1 MERPLCSFAIRYGV
15 AAVYVAMRLA
25 GQTAPSQ
32 TPPKPEAAK
41 PEAAKPEA
49 AKPEAANQGPRPPAT
64 YVGTETCLTCHEEVV
79 GQFATNPHHVLETAK
94 GGPWAG
100 KACEACHG
108 PGSRHAES
116 VDPKDIRNPA
126 KLAPAESERICLA
139 CHLNTETHAG
149 HIQSSHSKNQVA
161 CVSCHA
167 MHKTPE
173 ELVPRTAAAINGK
186 CASCHVSEWAAF
198 ERPYHHKLPEGAM
211 SCVDCHDPHGRPV
224 TTQVRAVIG
233 NQAGCFQCHGDK
245 RGPFIFEHEP
255 MRTDGCMACHVP
267 HGSANPRMLTRSD
280 ERTVCL
286 ECHANILS
294 PKPALGGVP
303 PAFHD
308 LRSPVYQTCSVC
320 HSKVHGSNVDRTFLR

>member
-1 MERPLCSFAIRYGV
+1 MPRPLSFTMQWV
-15 AAVYVAMRLA
+15 FAAVWITMRLDA
-25 GQTAPSQ
+25 Q
-32 TPPKPEAAK
+32 TPPAAPAPPQAAK
-41 PEAAKPEA
+41 TEAKTEP
-49 AKPEAANQGPRPPAT
+49 KGPAT
-64 YVGTETCLTCHEEVV
+64 YVSTETCQGCHEEVV
-79 GQFATNPHHVLETAK
+79 GKFAKNPHHALEADK
-94 GGPWAG
+94 SRPWAG
-100 KACEACHG
+100 KTCEACHG
-108 PGSRHAES
+108 PGSRHADS
-116 VDPKDIRNPA
+116 MDPKDIRNPA
-126 KLAPAESERICLA
+126 KLPPAQSEKICLS

-149 HIQSSHSKNQVA
+149 HIQSSHAKNQVA

-167 MHKTPE
+167 MHRTPE
-173 ELVPRTAAAINGK
+173 ELVARSAKAINGQ
-186 CASCHVSEWAAF
+186 CAGCHVAEWASF
-198 ERPYHHKLPEGAM
+198 SRPYRHKLPEGAM

-224 TTQVRAVIG
+224 TTQARAVIG

-267 HGSANPRMLTRSD
+267 HGSANPRMLSRND
-280 ERTVCL
+280 EKTVCL

-308 LRSPVYQTCSVC
+308 LRNPVYQTCAVC